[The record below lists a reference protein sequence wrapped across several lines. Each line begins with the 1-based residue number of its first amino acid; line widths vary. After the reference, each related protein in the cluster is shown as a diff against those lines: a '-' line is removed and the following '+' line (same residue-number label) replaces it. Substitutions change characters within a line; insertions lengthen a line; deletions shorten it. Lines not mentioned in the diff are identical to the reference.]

1 MIEFEI
7 EDGGLEIVSW
17 GERGIES
24 PIDQIEIRIE
34 RPCIESST
42 AWGGFKRNGTREYVS
57 DLNLFTIFLE

>member
-17 GERGIES
+17 GEGGIES

-42 AWGGFKRNGTREYVS
+42 AWGGFKELERGNMFEIH
-57 DLNLFTIFLE
+57 NHFTIFLE

>member
-7 EDGGLEIVSW
+7 EDGGLDILSW

-42 AWGGFKRNGTREYVS
+42 AWGGFKETERGNMFE
-57 DLNLFTIFLE
+57 I